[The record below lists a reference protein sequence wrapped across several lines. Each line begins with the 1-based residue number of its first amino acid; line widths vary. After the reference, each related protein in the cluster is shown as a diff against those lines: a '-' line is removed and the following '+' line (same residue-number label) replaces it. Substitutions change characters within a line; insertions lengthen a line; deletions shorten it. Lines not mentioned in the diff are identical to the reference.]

1 MLSFRSV
8 PHALP
13 RFLPPTLISGGITFL
28 LFWSMTALI
37 AVPDVVT
44 VAPPVQI
51 IQWVKVQEDRPEP
64 PPEPRTPKRPPVE
77 QQPTLPTTIV
87 DPTVTA
93 IPPARITPG
102 NEGMRKFTAPLAPG
116 GDGDAVPIVR
126 VAPRYPERAAM
137 RGIEGR
143 VLIEFTVDR
152 VGSVKSAAVVAAE
165 PPNIFDKAALEAV
178 RQWRYTPRI
187 VNGVAVEREGL
198 KISIPFRLGDR

>member
-1 MLSFRSV
+1 VLSFRSV
-8 PHALP
+8 PTALP

-44 VAPPVQI
+44 VDPPVQTI
-51 IQWVKVQEDRPEP
+51 EWVKVQKDRPEP
-64 PPEPRTPKRPPVE
+64 LPEPRTPKRPPVE
-77 QQPTLPTTIV
+77 QQPNLPTTIV

-93 IPPARITPG
+93 IPPAKITPG
-102 NEGMRKFTAPLAPG
+102 TEGMRKFTAPLAPG

-165 PPNIFDKAALEAV
+165 PANIFDKAALEAV